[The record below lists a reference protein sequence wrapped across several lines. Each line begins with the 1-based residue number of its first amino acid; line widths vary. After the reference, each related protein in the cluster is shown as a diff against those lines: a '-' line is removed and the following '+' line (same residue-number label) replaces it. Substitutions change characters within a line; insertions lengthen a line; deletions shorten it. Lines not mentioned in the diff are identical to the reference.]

1 MTLSLDP
8 PRTPLAK
15 LLAFVEAR
23 SPQRIAPIVAQ
34 ARRDVAVVEGRLLLG
49 TRPNPLIY
57 DQPSARGESTKPV
70 EVAAPAASPAQAAV
84 PAVTA
89 APAKAAAPAQARG
102 FDASVVTIVDERAG
116 THVVPVAKTQFLLE
130 AALTSGVNIPFSCT
144 LGGCGTCKVKLLE
157 GEMELEEPNC
167 LTPAELDAGYRLSC
181 VGRVVS
187 PTCRLEIV
195 HED

>member
-1 MTLSLDP
+1 MTLSLDS
-8 PRTPLAK
+8 PRTPFAK

-23 SPQRIAPIVAQ
+23 APQRIAPIVAQ

-57 DQPSARGESTKPV
+57 DQPSSHGRSNTPVDADAKAPARAEAPA
-70 EVAAPAASPAQAAV
+70 VAA
-84 PAVTA
+84 
-89 APAKAAAPAQARG
+89 APTPAAAPAQAKA

-167 LTPAELDAGYRLSC
+167 LTPAELDAGFRLSC

-195 HED
+195 HEE